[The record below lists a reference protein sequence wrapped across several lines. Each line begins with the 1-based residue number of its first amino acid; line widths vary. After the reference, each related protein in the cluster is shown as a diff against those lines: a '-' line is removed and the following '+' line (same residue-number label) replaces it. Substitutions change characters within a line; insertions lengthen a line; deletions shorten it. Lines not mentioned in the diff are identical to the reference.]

1 MTNRFQSKTNSQVLY
16 SNSLKAENIANNK
29 AYQQNFFSSLKIL
42 HHSIN
47 TPLTNILLNLQLLA
61 KDTTFQ
67 QKSNNQ
73 LYLYRAILSAK
84 YIKNIMQ
91 QSYQQQSLQKTFCPK
106 QALRE
111 VIEICIKPM
120 VEGQLIS
127 FLRIPE
133 QLELCGNQLYFQEA
147 MICLLNNAFQAYN
160 KNSANKLVVLSCHKN
175 KKFLTIKIA
184 DGGSGF
190 LCLKDHAAS
199 KTKINKVRKL
209 GTGLPFAQQVIEQH
223 FQGKLEIET
232 YPQRG
237 STIHCSF
244 PLTK

>member
-1 MTNRFQSKTNSQVLY
+1 MASRLQPKTASQTSH
-16 SNSLKAENIANNK
+16 SNSPSINTEGNNG

-42 HHSIN
+42 HHSVN

-61 KDTTFQ
+61 RDAAFQ

-73 LYLYRAILSAK
+73 LYLYRAILSTE
-84 YIKNIMQ
+84 YIKKIMQ
-91 QSYQQQSLQKTFCPK
+91 QFHQPYSLQKTFCPK

-111 VIEICIKPM
+111 VIEICVKPM
-120 VEGQLIS
+120 VEGQLIP

-133 QLELCGNQLYFQEA
+133 QLKLCGNQLYFQEA
-147 MICLLNNAFQAYN
+147 MICLLNNAFQAYS
-160 KNSANKLVVLSCHKN
+160 KNSANKLVVLSCRKN
-175 KKFLTIKIA
+175 ESLLTIKIT

-190 LCLKDHAAS
+190 LCLKDHSSS
-199 KTKINKVRKL
+199 KAEFSKIKKV

-223 FQGKLEIET
+223 FQGKLKIET

-244 PLTK
+244 PLIK